1 MCAGNDFS
9 TKLQCTKATS
19 TDSSFGTFSPSLSL
33 STFFFVLPDNFI
45 VSGVNS
51 SNLYPGFIL
60 KTILFPMPGFC
71 LDF

>member
-1 MCAGNDFS
+1 MCAYNHFS

-19 TDSSFGTFSPSLSL
+19 TDSSFGMFSPSLSL
-33 STFFFVLPDNFI
+33 STSFFVLPNNFI
-45 VSGVNS
+45 APGVNS

-60 KTILFPMPGFC
+60 KTILFPKPCFC